1 MRCRHYYRMMG
12 NGVLVCEKCGKG
24 KVRDSRRRRR
34 RTGRRRRRGARMR
47 GAAVAGVLVAVCAL
61 VVLAVP
67 GALDALLGL
76 FHTGDPLA
84 SLPDGPPAPFEFA
97 PDSGSDAPSTPGADT
112 GPGADTDPGPRSIV
126 DPWSDLIRFAP
137 PLASEWDMSASPGA
151 SEAQLIEFSGRGARP
166 DTLKQVLTLDS
177 PTKLSFSFDNQSRV
191 YHHFLLDSWYD
202 DRGLAELDKN
212 YTAEGPRGPPPLVD
226 GASPVQPPGGKI
238 KHVRDDAPPRDS
250 EEVESLAGG
259 VYGRHES
266 LDALYGKA
274 LDAINGHR
282 TAMGREP
289 VQLSDNTAAQ
299 IHAQDV
305 LERLSL
311 SHYMS
316 NGDKP
321 YMTYSMTGGEGSVAQ
336 NAAFVGYD
344 RPEQCGGF
352 VLCTKIDPASDMLGQ
367 HDGMMFD
374 DAHANWGHRD
384 NILDPHH
391 THVSIGVAYT
401 EYTLAFV
408 QNFEARHI
416 EGGGAAGAAANPI
429 SLDGSGRIKVAG
441 RMDAGLDVH
450 SIAVHY
456 DPLPS
461 TRTYRT
467 HVNDMSYGLGEA
479 IAYIFEP
486 HPRGYVST
494 GETILVADRW
504 SVSGGSVL
512 VEFGAPAAMA
522 ESGAYTF
529 YVWLTDGARA
539 PFVGSARTFMVGDP
553 AGSGMAG

>member
-1 MRCRHYYRMMG
+1 MRG
-12 NGVLVCEKCGKG
+12 VAVAVVLVTVG
-24 KVRDSRRRRR
+24 
-34 RTGRRRRRGARMR
+34 
-47 GAAVAGVLVAVCAL
+47 AL
-61 VVLAVP
+61 VVLAMP
-67 GALDALLGL
+67 GALDALAGL
-76 FHTGDPLA
+76 FPLGDLLA
-84 SLPDGPPAPFEFA
+84 SLPAGPPAPFEFA
-97 PDSGSDAPSTPGADT
+97 PDSGSEAPSPTHADPDPGLDS
-112 GPGADTDPGPRSIV
+112 GPGPRSIV

-137 PLASEWDMSASPGA
+137 PLATEWEMSTSPGI
-151 SEAQLIEFSGRGARP
+151 SEAQVIEFSGRGARQ
-166 DTLKQVLTLDS
+166 DVLKQVLILDS
-177 PTKLSFSFDNQSRV
+177 PTEMSFSFDNQSRV

-202 DRGLAELDKN
+202 DRGLAELDKS
-212 YTAEGPRGPPPLVD
+212 YTAETTSGPLSLVD
-226 GASPVQPPGGKI
+226 GVSLVQPPGGKI
-238 KHVRDDAPPRDS
+238 KHIRDDAPHRDS
-250 EEVESLAGG
+250 DAVESLAADI
-259 VYGRHES
+259 YGRHES
-266 LDALYGKA
+266 LDALYVEA
-274 LDAINGHR
+274 LDAINSHR
-282 TAMGREP
+282 VAMGRAP

-316 NGDKP
+316 NGEKP
-321 YMTYSMTGGEGSVAQ
+321 YMTYSMTGGAGYVAQ

-344 RPEQCGGF
+344 RPEQCGGY
-352 VLCTKIDPASDMLGQ
+352 VLCTKINPSSDMLDQ
-367 HDGMMFD
+367 HNGMMFD

-401 EYTLAFV
+401 DYTLAFV

-416 EGGGAAGAAANPI
+416 EGSGASGGPANPI
-429 SLDGSGRIKVAG
+429 SLGSSGKIKVAG

-461 TRTYRT
+461 TRTYRI

-494 GETILVADRW
+494 GETLLVADRW

-512 VEFGAPAAMA
+512 IEFDAPAAMA
-522 ESGAYTF
+522 ENGAYTF

-539 PFVGSARTFMVGDP
+539 PFVGSAKTFLVGNP
-553 AGSGMAG
+553 TGSGVVG